1 METHMSQPWTK
12 DQVIDV
18 IRTELLPALESVAG
32 VAAESIGVETA
43 LLDNGLALDSLD
55 VLDLQVALERRFG
68 VKLPVLNRQLI
79 DGPRNSV
86 GGLADLVLDHLPQV
100 TA

>member
-1 METHMSQPWTK
+1 MEMQMSQPWTK

-32 VAAESIGVETA
+32 VAPDSIGADTA

-55 VLDLQVALERRFG
+55 VLDLQVALERRFS

-79 DGPRNSV
+79 EGARNSV
-86 GGLADLVLDHLPQV
+86 GGLADLVIDHLPQV
-100 TA
+100 TT